1 MVRPPHLLARVQWV
15 RPVLASF
22 LYLFMTLFPVL
33 FSTGL
38 IAIYAFVS
46 GAEVN
51 ILYAFIFMMVLRQVN
66 VFTLSTLYHRSYSHG
81 QFEYHPVLEQILRVW
96 NWTWMGTGGR
106 AWAILHRW
114 HHHKSDTEDDPHSPT
129 KEGGSVWNIMQQTA
143 RSYQHCLHHP
153 ELYQRY
159 EGKLPDDWL
168 EHSIRRLEGLGFKG
182 LVGVRIPLMIAI
194 LSLFL
199 GWQVAILS
207 LPGVMGSVYFS
218 TVIVVN
224 GLCHSIGYRTTASEA
239 AGTATNIFPI
249 DIWGWG
255 EALHHNH
262 HYRPGH
268 ANNALLPW
276 ELDTGYWVLWAM
288 SKVGLV
294 RNLRA

>member
-1 MVRPPHLLARVQWV
+1 MARTANLRDQVEWVNPSLAI
-15 RPVLASF
+15 F
-22 LYLFMTLFPVL
+22 LYAFMTLFPVL
-33 FSTGL
+33 FSTALVWLYVAVTG
-38 IAIYAFVS
+38 AQVS
-46 GAEVN
+46 VLW
-51 ILYAFIFMMVLRQVN
+51 IFIFMMVLRQIN
-66 VFTLSTLYHRSYSHG
+66 VFTLSTLYHRQYSHQ

-114 HHHKSDTEDDPHSPT
+114 HHHKTDTEEDPHSPT

-153 ELYQRY
+153 ELYRRY
-159 EGKLPDDWL
+159 EGKLPDDAL
-168 EHSIRRLEGLGFKG
+168 EHAIRRIEGLGFKG

-194 LSLFL
+194 LWLFL
-199 GWQVAILS
+199 PLPVAVLC

-224 GLCHSIGYRTTASEA
+224 GLCHTIGYRTTSG
-239 AGTATNIFPI
+239 AGTATNLFPV
-249 DIWGWG
+249 DVWGWG

-268 ANNALLPW
+268 ANNAMLSW
-276 ELDTGYWVLWAM
+276 EWDPGYAVLWM
-288 SKVGLV
+288 LSKVGLV
-294 RNLRA
+294 RNLRS